1 MSEIPLERLGSEVAA
16 YNESF
21 VDAACT
27 RVLREKVALRLLD
40 GPQWLM
46 PNRTAAEALKW
57 APEHRALARLAATEG
72 VAADAGGAGGSGHGA
87 CRLCRE
93 ERDERSWSGA
103 LPGARV
109 CRRCVRQS
117 AAVLQKDPDL
127 GWRKPEP

>member
-1 MSEIPLERLGSEVAA
+1 MRREGCDPNDVRMSDVLCDFCGREWGESLPMVEGHLGSCICGDCLRDAYRALVVAA
-16 YNESF
+16 
-21 VDAACT
+21 A
-27 RVLREKVALRLLD
+27 
-40 GPQWLM
+40 
-46 PNRTAAEALKW
+46 
-57 APEHRALARLAATEG
+57 EG
-72 VAADAGGAGGSGHGA
+72 VAADAGGAGGAGGSGHGA